1 MSAVVHPR
9 VPARRGR
16 PWAGRWWAK
25 AWLRAVEE
33 VAYDEADLRRARTL
47 ARRGAVGAVR
57 VDAGSL
63 RSAVTEQRR
72 GAEELWG
79 VEVALPVLDASAVA
93 ALVEAVAA
101 DPARVAALL
110 VGDLPHDLVE
120 HAEEA
125 GVELVPYGTELAAS
139 CTCAAWVDPC
149 PHALA
154 LLLQVGWLVEDDP
167 LVLLQLRG
175 LPREDLLAALHHRRD
190 PPAAPTGDRADRG
203 DRAEDVLET
212 AEDAALRAARILALL
227 GHDHDPAELDRL
239 W

>member
-1 MSAVVHPR
+1 MSAVAHPR

-16 PWAGRWWAK
+16 AWAGRWWAK

-33 VAYDEADLRRARTL
+33 VAYDEGDLRRARSL
-47 ARRGAVGAVR
+47 ARSGAVGAVR

-79 VEVALPVLDASAVA
+79 VEVALPVLDPSAVA

-110 VGDLPHDLVE
+110 AGELPHDLVE

-139 CTCAAWVDPC
+139 CTCASWVDPC

-190 PPAAPTGDRADRG
+190 PQPGPGPGRDD
-203 DRAEDVLET
+203 AEEVLET
-212 AEDAALRAARILALL
+212 AEDAARRAARILDLL

>member
-9 VPARRGR
+9 VPVRRGR
-16 PWAGRWWAK
+16 AWASRWWAK
-25 AWLRAVEE
+25 AWQRAVEE
-33 VAYDEADLRRARTL
+33 VAYDEGDLRRGRAL
-47 ARRGAVGAVR
+47 ARAGAVGAVR

-79 VEVALPVLDASAVA
+79 VEVTLPVLDPSAVT

-101 DPARVAALL
+101 DPARVTALL
-110 VGDLPHDLVE
+110 AGDLPHDLVE

-125 GVELVPYGTELAAS
+125 GVELVPYGAELAAS
-139 CTCAAWVDPC
+139 CTCPAWVDPC

-190 PPAAPTGDRADRG
+190 PQTGPGRG
-203 DRAEDVLET
+203 RSDEDAEAVLET
-212 AEDAALRAARILALL
+212 AEDAALRAAHILDLL
-227 GHDHDPAELDRL
+227 GRHHDPAELDRL